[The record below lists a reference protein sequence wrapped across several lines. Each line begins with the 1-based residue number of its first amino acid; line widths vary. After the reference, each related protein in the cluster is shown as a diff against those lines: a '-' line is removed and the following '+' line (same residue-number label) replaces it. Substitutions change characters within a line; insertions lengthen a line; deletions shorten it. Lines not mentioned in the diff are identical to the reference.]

1 MFKLKVP
8 KEAKSRIR
16 NKLKI
21 VDSKKYEYVLTTDKD
36 EIEEDKIN
44 IVFSEDNAE
53 KVNRMLDSIVKGED
67 IFITVESDKGLKH
80 IESRRIHYFMIENE
94 EVHAYLMNHTFS
106 VNMKLYELEEELKNK
121 YFLRVSKYALVNI
134 NKIDYIK
141 PAFNSKLNLLMKNGH
156 TVEVNRRYYKTFK
169 KTLKL

>member
-8 KEAKSRIR
+8 KEARSRIR

-21 VDSKKYEYVLTTDKD
+21 VDSKKYEYVITTDENEVEK
-36 EIEEDKIN
+36 DKIN
-44 IVFSEDNAE
+44 IVFSEENAE
-53 KVNRMLDSIVKGED
+53 KVNRMLDSIVKGQD
-67 IFITVESDKGLKH
+67 VFITVEAEHGHKH

-94 EVHAYLMNHTFS
+94 AVKAYLKEHTFG
-106 VNMKLYELEEELKNK
+106 VDMKLYELEELLENK
-121 YFLRVSKYALVNI
+121 YFIRVSKYALVNI

-141 PAFNSKLNLLMKNGH
+141 PAFNSKLNLLMKNGD

-169 KTLKL
+169 QTLKL